1 MEITKTFQGKM
12 LPEHRN
18 NMKTALMR
26 TEKGLFGGCLKLFLF
41 LQETNPGIAMNSY
54 KSFIQQLY
62 FFITTFVVRNYN
74 IYCMNNNMQEN
85 ISSSQCRD

>member
-1 MEITKTFQGKM
+1 MEITKTFQGKK

-41 LQETNPGIAMNSY
+41 LQETNPGIAMN
-54 KSFIQQLY
+54 
-62 FFITTFVVRNYN
+62 
-74 IYCMNNNMQEN
+74 
-85 ISSSQCRD
+85 